1 MGGHDARLHRLSRA
15 IARYSLY
22 NMQARSRGEAEVER
36 RRGSRS
42 SATERRME
50 AVLKQR
56 IQDELKAAMRGG
68 DETRKTVLRLLVAQ
82 IKNAEVEARTD
93 GRGGVLSDSDVLAL
107 VRREIKQHEESLL
120 EAQNA
125 GREDLVAQQQAELD
139 VLKEFLPKQLSREE
153 IVALAKQT
161 IQELNATSPKQH
173 GQVMKAL
180 QPKVK
185 DIADGKLVNEVVREL
200 LG

>member
-1 MGGHDARLHRLSRA
+1 M
-15 IARYSLY
+15 
-22 NMQARSRGEAEVER
+22 E
-36 RRGSRS
+36 
-42 SATERRME
+42 SA
-50 AVLKQR
+50 LKQR
-56 IQDELKAAMRGG
+56 IQDELKTALRGG
-68 DETRKTVLRLLVAQ
+68 DEARKTVLRLLVAQ

-139 VLKEFLPKQLSREE
+139 VLKEFLPRQLSREE
-153 IVALAKQT
+153 IVALAKQV

>member
-1 MGGHDARLHRLSRA
+1 
-15 IARYSLY
+15 
-22 NMQARSRGEAEVER
+22 
-36 RRGSRS
+36 
-42 SATERRME
+42 ME

-68 DETRKTVLRLLVAQ
+68 DEARKTVLRLLVAH

-93 GRGGVLSDSDVLAL
+93 GRGGVLSDSDLLAI

-125 GREDLVAQQQAELD
+125 GRADLVAQQQAELD
-139 VLKEFLPKQLSREE
+139 ILKEFLPKQLSREE
-153 IVALAKQT
+153 IIELARQT
-161 IQELNATSPKQH
+161 IKEINATSPKQH

-200 LG
+200 LS

>member
-1 MGGHDARLHRLSRA
+1 MPAFIVYGVGECTRAVHAAACTICGLGREATPNGDALLDPALSK
-15 IARYSLY
+15 
-22 NMQARSRGEAEVER
+22 Q
-36 RRGSRS
+36 
-42 SATERRME
+42 RME
-50 AVLKQR
+50 AALKQR

-68 DETRKTVLRLLVAQ
+68 DEARKTVLRLLVAQ

-120 EAQNA
+120 EAQHA

-139 VLKEFLPKQLSREE
+139 VLKEFLPRQLSREE
-153 IVALAKQT
+153 IVELAKQT
-161 IQELNATSPKQH
+161 IQELNVTSPKQH

>member
-1 MGGHDARLHRLSRA
+1 
-15 IARYSLY
+15 
-22 NMQARSRGEAEVER
+22 
-36 RRGSRS
+36 
-42 SATERRME
+42 ME
-50 AVLKQR
+50 AALKQR
-56 IQDELKAAMRGG
+56 IQDELKAALRGG
-68 DETRKTVLRLLVAQ
+68 DEARKTVLRLLVAQ

-93 GRGGVLSDSDVLAL
+93 GRGGVLSDSDILTL

-125 GREDLVAQQQAELD
+125 GREDLVAQQRAELD